1 MITPSR
7 LHGFVGTCFP
17 SPLCGSPVGWSGCVS
32 FKLDDVGAAFEGGV
46 DLSAGVDPW
55 SQEADNSRTPN
66 KKPSV
71 YRSCML
77 FPPLEGQAPL
87 LHSLSSY
94 AGLWRRLLD
103 KALVPSFADG
113 LRQSNHAFLKLR
125 ISIRAK
131 FRRRDRVLREPHFLN
146 PSHTCV
152 SRAVKVGDELE
163 KDVR

>member
-17 SPLCGSPVGWSGCVS
+17 SPLCGSPVGCSGCVS
-32 FKLDDVGAAFEGGV
+32 FKLDDVGAAFGGGV
-46 DLSAGVDPW
+46 DFSAGLDPW

-71 YRSCML
+71 YRSHML
-77 FPPLEGQAPL
+77 FPPLEGQAAL

-113 LRQSNHAFLKLR
+113 LRQSNHIRLKRSLYAASSEGVRGCCGNYTSMILR
-125 ISIRAK
+125 ISSH
-131 FRRRDRVLREPHFLN
+131 RER
-146 PSHTCV
+146 
-152 SRAVKVGDELE
+152 SRSETNYRKKSDS
-163 KDVR
+163 